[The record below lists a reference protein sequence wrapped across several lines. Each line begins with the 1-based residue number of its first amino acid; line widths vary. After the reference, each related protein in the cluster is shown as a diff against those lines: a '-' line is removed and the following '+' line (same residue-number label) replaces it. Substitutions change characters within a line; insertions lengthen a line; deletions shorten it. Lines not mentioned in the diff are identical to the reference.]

1 MSHLHLQYYPPAVGA
16 AVSRACSLCAL
27 SMVEIS
33 AAFQPK
39 LRTVSIEEP
48 AVQVLRL
55 SSSHVG
61 RGEGRG
67 AAEKKTEEAMLSM
80 VVVVVEEDAV

>member
-1 MSHLHLQYYPPAVGA
+1 MSHLHLHHSPPAVGA

-39 LRTVSIEEP
+39 LRTVSIEKP

-55 SSSHVG
+55 SSFHVG
-61 RGEGRG
+61 GN
-67 AAEKKTEEAMLSM
+67 KKTEKALLLLLL
-80 VVVVVEEDAV
+80 VVVVRVVVEEEPV